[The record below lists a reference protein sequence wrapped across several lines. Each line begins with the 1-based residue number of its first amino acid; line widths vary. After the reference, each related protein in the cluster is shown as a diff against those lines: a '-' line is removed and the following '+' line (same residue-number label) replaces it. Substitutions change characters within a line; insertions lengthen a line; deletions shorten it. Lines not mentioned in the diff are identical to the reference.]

1 MDDEAGGARA
11 PIEFCTVCKK
21 DKAAC
26 RSGRRTVR
34 IGPVCNDAPAARY
47 APVPIPDAQA
57 FLRQWFPWVKGKV
70 RKRFKRDH
78 DRIPDTVQRVCAR
91 LLQKEFTARWF
102 FKHLKDD
109 LVTRTEAERILG
121 HGFEYPSPRSHK
133 GKVVRFKTVELKF
146 SNPAVINPVVGL
158 RTDPG
163 SLWSVADVLAYG
175 KFDFERYFYSAQG
188 HTIDSDKMLRLLG
201 HAPGEY
207 WKLLSLWR
215 QDRILP
221 AELTEHECPR
231 GRPSREGAGVGNK
244 PAPSTCPECARGLA
258 LLRSKGISLASSDQC
273 PSWKHPGIPVTGP
286 DGKPVLG
293 RDGGPAVE
301 DVQAMNPALSP
312 ATLDAIRKM
321 RWNDSQLLYGLNG
334 NFLRR
339 WQDKNEIYCQPRF
352 IMRPAKA
359 GEDPHGVDA
368 GLLKYADRIVENEV
382 INEFKHLG
390 RTDDMAKMVYN
401 NGVSPEATDSEAV
414 AFDPDSE
421 EGAQKI
427 VCDVDAVADFRS
439 VEHRSDITSL
449 LGEADL
455 SAEESD
461 VIAAVSLMDVTVRDY
476 ARTAG
481 IPVQRAHRLHTS
493 AMKKLRSATVGSGY
507 ADRVMDE
514 VCERHDCSRD
524 QVLGTSLVGRAVVAR
539 ADLFATLYAAGMSEE
554 DMASHFRYPRDRVS
568 AAVARGRRPSKDLAL

>member
-1 MDDEAGGARA
+1 MDVEAGGACA
-11 PIEFCTVCKK
+11 PVEFCEVCKK
-21 DKAAC
+21 SKSECAART
-26 RSGRRTVR
+26 RSKCSG
-34 IGPVCNDAPAARY
+34 APAVRY
-47 APVPIPDAQA
+47 APVCIPDAQA

-91 LLQKEFTARWF
+91 LLQKEFTSRWF

-121 HGFEYPSPRSHK
+121 HGHEYGAPRRRK
-133 GKVVRFKTVELKF
+133 GKVVYSRTVELKF
-146 SNPAVINPVVGL
+146 SNPAVINPRVGL
-158 RTDPG
+158 RTDPN
-163 SLWSVADVLAYG
+163 SLWSVLDVLAYG
-175 KFDFERYFYSAQG
+175 KFDFDRYFYSAQG

-231 GRPSREGAGVGNK
+231 GRPSRDGLGNK

-258 LLRSKGISLASSDQC
+258 LLRSKGISLASSEQC
-273 PSWKHPGIPVTGP
+273 PSWKHPDEG
-286 DGKPVLG
+286 
-293 RDGGPAVE
+293 
-301 DVQAMNPALSP
+301 VQALNPALTP
-312 ATLDAIRKM
+312 AMLDAIRKM
-321 RWNDSQLLYGLNG
+321 RWNDSQLQT
-334 NFLRR
+334 FLRQ

-352 IMRPAKA
+352 IMRPARP
-359 GEDPHGVDA
+359 GEEPHGVDA

-390 RTDDMAKMVYN
+390 RTDDMSKMVYN
-401 NGVSPEATDSEAV
+401 NGVSPEAANSEAL

-427 VCDVDAVADFRS
+427 VCDVDAAADFRF

-493 AMKKLRSATVGSGY
+493 AMRKLRSATVGSGY
-507 ADRVMDE
+507 ADRVMRE
-514 VCERHDCSRD
+514 VCARHDVGED

-554 DMASHFRYPRDRVS
+554 DMASHFSYPRDRVS
-568 AAVARGRRPSKDLAL
+568 AAVARGRRPQRDVAL